1 MNPIIVAISEP
12 AVTLNLLPPVY
23 ETPNYC
29 IIFHRSPHVE
39 ISKGEAICN
48 FDYHID
54 FDYRPDEVSMLYLG
68 KKYIHL
74 PRLSRT
80 AQMATIDNFNKTKL
94 HDIRVHAPFSYAASF
109 GKDVPIMHLSRF
121 GIPAAERVVIK
132 HQYGARGNDQIIV
145 PKHLLSSVLKFIVGK
160 TSDEIKERFPSLIY
174 SPTLNNERVLFNS
187 TDAIFVCD
195 YIENVSREY
204 RILVAGDTLYLRQR
218 QIKHGEYPQ
227 ANLDLNTTK
236 PIQYQLA
243 EKVLSDKQ
251 IELLR
256 GFVNYA
262 DIKFGSIDVYV
273 TENRRLGI
281 FEYSNE
287 FGMHAEDP
295 SFIRSLL
302 ITAVENLI
310 VSE

>member
-1 MNPIIVAISEP
+1 MNTIVVAITEP
-12 AVTLNLLPPVY
+12 GSTLNLLPPVY
-23 ETPNYC
+23 LSSEYR
-29 IIFHRSPHVE
+29 IVFHRAPHVE
-39 ISKGEAICN
+39 IKKGEAICN

-54 FDYRPDEVSMLYLG
+54 FGFHADEVSSLYLG
-68 KKYIHL
+68 KRYIHL

-80 AQMATIDNFNKTKL
+80 AQMATIDKFNKTKL
-94 HDIRVHAPFSYAASF
+94 FNIRIHAPFSYSASF
-109 GKDVPIMHLSRF
+109 GEDVPIIELSRF
-121 GIPAAERVVIK
+121 GIPNSERVVVK
-132 HQYGARGNDQIIV
+132 HQYGARGNNQIVV
-145 PKHLLSSVLKFIVGK
+145 PKHLLSSVLREIIGK
-160 TSDEIKERFPSLIY
+160 TSEEIKERFPSLTY
-174 SPTLNNERVLFNS
+174 SPMPNKEHVPFSS

-243 EKVLSDKQ
+243 EKVLNDEQLK
-251 IELLR
+251 LLR
-256 GFVNYA
+256 GFVDYA
-262 DIKFGSIDVYV
+262 NIKFGSIDVYI

-287 FGMHAEDP
+287 FGIHAEDP
-295 SFIRSLL
+295 AFIRSLL
-302 ITAVENLI
+302 ITAVTNLI
-310 VSE
+310 VSK